1 MPAVSDS
8 IQKSQEAQFLANW
21 TIIERADMVCAAT
34 HGSVNPSISELVSAG
49 LIASEPVCKAG
60 GTYFWA
66 SSGSRRILCSV
77 HGDGQT
83 VVPLT
88 PLGSTFSM
96 EGETP

>member
-83 VVPLT
+83 VAPLT